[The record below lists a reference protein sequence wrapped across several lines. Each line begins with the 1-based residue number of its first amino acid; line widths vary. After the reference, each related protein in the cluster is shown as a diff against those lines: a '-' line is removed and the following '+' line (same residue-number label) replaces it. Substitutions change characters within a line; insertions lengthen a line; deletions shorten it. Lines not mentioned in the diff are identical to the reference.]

1 MKYCF
6 YSFLCAGL
14 AAAQSTT
21 ALLTP
26 DLNGRTVQ
34 SAVYT
39 ATNGDRTE
47 LNQSINGRTVPLQ
60 KSETRTLSETSSGK
74 TTETIVRKYDATGQ
88 LVSTERIV
96 VETQKRANGAVVNAT
111 TYRSDING
119 QMREA
124 ERRTIESQAQGPT
137 STTNITVSRPGLSG
151 GSFDVA
157 EKRNILT
164 VTDGKTVHETESVER
179 PSQAGQFKEVA
190 REVREQGT
198 TDGKSTAVTASYEPD
213 FTGKMSLIRQQVA
226 TTTKAADGAMVTQ
239 LDLYAPAPY
248 GVARENNPTPQLKE
262 QNVIVRRE
270 KNGVVTETTSVSRPT
285 LQDPNHL
292 VAAGPPTEV
301 VCAGNCPVILQ
312 PQQ

>member
-1 MKYCF
+1 VKYCL
-6 YSFLCAGL
+6 YSLLCAGL
-14 AAAQSTT
+14 AAGQSTT

-34 SAVYT
+34 SAIYT
-39 ATNGDRTE
+39 ATDGDRTE

-60 KSETRTLSETSSGK
+60 KSDTRTLSENATGK
-74 TTETIVRKYDATGQ
+74 TTETIIRKYDATGQ

-96 VETQKRANGAVVNAT
+96 IETQKRPDGALVNAT
-111 TYRSDING
+111 TYRSDVNG

-151 GSFDVA
+151 SFDVA

-164 VTDGKTVHETESVER
+164 TADGKTVRETESVQR
-179 PSQAGQFKEVA
+179 PSGSGQFAEVA

-198 TDGKSTAVTASYEPD
+198 ADGKSTAVTASYEPD

-226 TTTKAADGAMVTQ
+226 TTTKAADGSMVTE

-248 GVARENNPTPQLKE
+248 GVARENNPTPKLRE

-270 KNGVVTETTSVSRPT
+270 KNGVVTETTTVSRPT
-285 LQDPNHL
+285 LQDLNRL
-292 VAAGPPTEV
+292 VVAGPPSEL
-301 VCAGNCPVILQ
+301 VCSGNCPITLQ